1 MKDYSSLINPRNKA
15 SNLTSDQ
22 DINDDD
28 DDDEGDKKQRG
39 GRTGKLVRFLERRR
53 REAGEEVEVRVV
65 EEAEPRMSGITIHT
79 HHHFG
84 QDLKVRYIEIKQTEF
99 QNRLTE
105 FLIICQLSTPDWRII
120 D

>member
-28 DDDEGDKKQRG
+28 DEGDKRQRG

-84 QDLKVRYIEIKQTEF
+84 LDLKVRYIEIKRTEF
-99 QNRLTE
+99 QNRLSE
-105 FLIICQLSTPDWRII
+105 FFIIC
-120 D
+120 